1 MINLSVINN
10 ELKSSTKDAL
20 NQKEINKTVS
30 IIKELKSFVLFSGKE
45 NFLTIVLE
53 NDFKKHVNLG
63 YGTFGFFRRFLLL
76 DSCFLQSST

>member
-30 IIKELKSFVLFSGKE
+30 IITELKGFVLYTGKE
-45 NFLTIVLE
+45 SFLTIVLE

-63 YGTFGFFRRFLLL
+63 YGTFGFFSEVFAFRLL
-76 DSCFLQSST
+76 FFA